1 MLLSNRET
9 KVSQEKWDRIPVS
22 ETDLKSS
29 STIKYKLSIWQKH
42 LNSFFSSASESQL
55 QYFFF
60 SNGIPAS
67 MQKFFQNEWDI
78 NYTDA
83 AVMKVNLMFHICAG
97 FHYAQWRLYI
107 HKETISY

>member
-55 QYFFF
+55 QYFLFT
-60 SNGIPAS
+60 NGIPVQCKS
-67 MQKFFQNEWDI
+67 SFKMNGILITLMQ
-78 NYTDA
+78 
-83 AVMKVNLMFHICAG
+83 
-97 FHYAQWRLYI
+97 R
-107 HKETISY
+107 